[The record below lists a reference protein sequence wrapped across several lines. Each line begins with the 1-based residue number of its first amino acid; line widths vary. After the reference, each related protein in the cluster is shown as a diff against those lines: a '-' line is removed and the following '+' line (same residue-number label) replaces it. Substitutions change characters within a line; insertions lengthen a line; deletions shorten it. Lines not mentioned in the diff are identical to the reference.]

1 VVQQVMSIDA
11 AADNR
16 AGRDWQELLAQKGK
30 EPIELQNAS
39 VEPNVNLAFDGS
51 SVLIE
56 SGDNCLAIGPSEQAQ
71 INIIAEQLD
80 RLPEKPQL
88 IFTWT
93 PIVSDTR
100 AIDLT
105 GRGTLDLIFENG
117 GVAMGEV
124 R

>member
-1 VVQQVMSIDA
+1 MAVAVPSES
-11 AADNR
+11 R

-30 EPIELQNAS
+30 EPIELQNAA
-39 VEPNVNLAFDGS
+39 VEPNVNFALDGS

-56 SGDNCLAIGPSEQAQ
+56 SSGNRISIGSSEQAA
-71 INIIAEQLD
+71 INIIGEKID
-80 RLPEKPQL
+80 RLPDKPQL

-100 AIDLT
+100 VIDLT
-105 GRGTLDLIFENG
+105 ERGTLDLMLENG
-117 GVAMGEV
+117 GVAIGEV